1 MGLDLISKQED
12 NMNDKLII
20 RDLAKR
26 YMELATSEKQQKANR
41 RMKDTNDLKI
51 VRPPVLL
58 DEIPWHELACEEL
71 TPLCEDGRARHAEM
85 ILRRALYQ
93 KKYFKADLIMPAE
106 WVVRMSYSMNPLG
119 LSADETRAHGKGI
132 GYADVMADESCLERI
147 NPPVLKAHPE
157 NDEASM
163 AYFTDLFGDTMPV
176 RLAGVD
182 YLYSAFWDILA
193 RLRGVEPIYEDMYDR
208 PEYLHAIMEKMVART
223 TAQLDFIEANLHV
236 DPHIQNLHCTP
247 AAVSGLA
254 EDGLKATWYRGM
266 SQCFSSISPTMFK
279 EFELDYILPLASRF
293 GYTYYG
299 CCEPL
304 DDRIHLLKAIPNL
317 RKIGVSPWADP
328 ERCAEQI
335 RGDFVMSRKPNP
347 SHVAHAT
354 DPALIR
360 RETEESVKAALQYGC
375 PMDYVLKDITT
386 VSGNPQNLIAWAQT
400 VSDVMDE
407 YYGAD

>member
-1 MGLDLISKQED
+1 MEDKQ
-12 NMNDKLII
+12 II
-20 RDLAKR
+20 RELAKC
-26 YMELATSEKQQKANR
+26 YMELATSDKQIKANK

-51 VRPPVLL
+51 VRPPVLI
-58 DEIPWHELACEEL
+58 DEIPWHELACDEL
-71 TPLCEDGRARHAEM
+71 NPVCEDGRARHVETV
-85 ILRRALYQ
+85 LRRALYQ

-106 WVVRMSYSMNPLG
+106 WTVRMSYFMNPLG
-119 LSADETRAHGKGI
+119 LKSDETRAHGKGI
-132 GYADVMADESCLERI
+132 GYTDVMEDESCLDLI

-157 NDEASM
+157 NDKAAM
-163 AYFTDLFGDTMPV
+163 DYFSDLFGDTMPV

-182 YLYSAFWDILA
+182 YLYSAFWDVLT
-193 RLRGVEPIYEDMYDR
+193 RLRGVEPIFEDMYDR

-223 TAQLDFIEANLHV
+223 SAQLDFIEANLHV

-266 SQCFSSISPTMFK
+266 AQSFSSISPAMFK

-304 DDRIHLLKAIPNL
+304 DDRIDLLKTIPNL
-317 RKIGVSPWADP
+317 RKIGVSPWANP

-335 RGDFVMSRKPNP
+335 RGNYVAARKPNP

-360 RETEESVKAALQYGC
+360 REAEETVKAMLKHGC

-386 VSGNPQNLIAWAQT
+386 VSGKPGNLIVWAET
-400 VSDVMDE
+400 VSDVMDA

>member
-1 MGLDLISKQED
+1 MQ
-12 NMNDKLII
+12 DKLII

-26 YMELATSEKQQKANR
+26 YMELATSEKQIKANK
-41 RMKDTNDLKI
+41 RMKDTNDLQV
-51 VRPPVLL
+51 VRPPVLI

-71 TPLCEDGRARHAEM
+71 NPVCEDARARHAETV
-85 ILRRALYQ
+85 LRRALYQ

-106 WVVRMSYSMNPLG
+106 WTVRMSYSMNPLG
-119 LSADETRAHGKGI
+119 LQSDETRTHGKGI

-147 NPPVLKAHPE
+147 NPPVLRAHPE
-157 NDEASM
+157 NDEAAM

-182 YLYSAFWDILA
+182 YIYSAFWDVLT
-193 RLRGVEPIYEDMYDR
+193 RLRGVEPIFEDMYDR

-223 TAQLDFIEANLHV
+223 TAQLDFIEAHMHV

-266 SQCFSSISPTMFK
+266 AQSFSSISPAMFK

-304 DDRIHLLKAIPNL
+304 DDRIELLKTIPNL
-317 RKIGVSPWADP
+317 RKIGVSPWANP

-335 RGDFVMSRKPNP
+335 RGDYVAARKPNP
-347 SHVAHAT
+347 SHVAHET

-360 RETEESVKAALQYGC
+360 REAEETVKAMQKYGC

-386 VSGNPQNLIAWAQT
+386 VSCKPKNLIVWAET
-400 VSDVMDE
+400 VSDVMDA

>member
-1 MGLDLISKQED
+1 MQ
-12 NMNDKLII
+12 DKLII
-20 RDLAKR
+20 RELAKR
-26 YMELATSEKQQKANR
+26 YMDEALSEKQQKANR
-41 RMKDTNDLKI
+41 RMLDTNDLKI
-51 VRPPVLL
+51 VRPPVLI
-58 DEIPWHELACEEL
+58 DEIPWHELHCDELEIRCEHGL
-71 TPLCEDGRARHAEM
+71 ARYAETIM
-85 ILRRALYQ
+85 RRALYQ

-106 WVVRMSYSMNPLG
+106 WVVRMNYEMAPLG
-119 LSADETRAHGKGI
+119 LSADETRSHGKGI
-132 GYADVMADESCLERI
+132 GYADVMADESCLEKI
-147 NPPVLKAHPE
+147 NLPAFKAHPE
-157 NDEASM
+157 IDEAHTN
-163 AYFTDLFGDTMPV
+163 YFMDLFGDTMPV
-176 RLAGVD
+176 RLGGID
-182 YLYSAFWDILA
+182 YIYSAFWDIIS

-208 PEYLHAIMEKMVART
+208 PEYLHAIMEKLVART

-236 DPHIQNLHCTP
+236 DPKIQNLHCTP

-266 SQCFSSISPTMFK
+266 SQCFSSISPAMFK

-317 RKIGVSPWADP
+317 RKVGCSPWANP
-328 ERCAEQI
+328 ERCAEQL
-335 RGDFVMSRKPNP
+335 RGDYVLSRKPNP
-347 SHVAHAT
+347 SHVAHDT

-360 RETEESVKAALQYGC
+360 KEAEESVKACQKYGC

-386 VSGNPQNLIAWAQT
+386 VSKNPKNLVVWAET
-400 VSDVMDE
+400 VSSVMDE

>member
-1 MGLDLISKQED
+1 
-12 NMNDKLII
+12 MNDKLII

-208 PEYLHAIMEKMVART
+208 PEYLHVIMEKMVART

>member
-1 MGLDLISKQED
+1 
-12 NMNDKLII
+12 MNDKLII

-132 GYADVMADESCLERI
+132 GYTDVMADESCLERI

>member
-1 MGLDLISKQED
+1 MEDKQ
-12 NMNDKLII
+12 II
-20 RDLAKR
+20 RELAKR
-26 YMELATSEKQQKANR
+26 YMKLATSEKQIKANK

-58 DEIPWHELACEEL
+58 DEIPWHELHCDEL
-71 TPLCEDGRARHAEM
+71 TLRCEHGLARHAETV
-85 ILRRALYQ
+85 LRRALYQ

-132 GYADVMADESCLERI
+132 GYADVMADESCLARI

-157 NDEASM
+157 NDEAAM
-163 AYFTDLFGDTMPV
+163 AYFSDLFGDTMPV

-182 YLYSAFWDILA
+182 YLYSAFWDVLT
-193 RLRGVEPIYEDMYDR
+193 RLRGVEPIFEDMYDR

-266 SQCFSSISPTMFK
+266 AQSFSI
-279 EFELDYILPLASRF
+279 
-293 GYTYYG
+293 
-299 CCEPL
+299 
-304 DDRIHLLKAIPNL
+304 
-317 RKIGVSPWADP
+317 
-328 ERCAEQI
+328 
-335 RGDFVMSRKPNP
+335 
-347 SHVAHAT
+347 
-354 DPALIR
+354 
-360 RETEESVKAALQYGC
+360 
-375 PMDYVLKDITT
+375 
-386 VSGNPQNLIAWAQT
+386 
-400 VSDVMDE
+400 
-407 YYGAD
+407 